1 MKFGETILEY
11 RDDLLHD
18 LDELLRIRS
27 VSATDKESA
36 SRALEFVLDGRLDTI
51 TAPQLEEEV
60 KASIDGITELIF
72 DFSGLAYVS
81 SAGLR
86 VLLSAQKTMNEKGT
100 MVVRNVSDE
109 IQEIFDVTGFSDILT
124 IE

>member
-1 MKFGETILEY
+1 M
-11 RDDLLHD
+11 
-18 LDELLRIRS
+18 LDIKKNQDGS
-27 VSATDKESA
+27 T
-36 SRALEFVLDGRLDTI
+36 LEFVLDGRLDTI

-60 KASIDGITELIF
+60 KASLDGVTELIF
-72 DFSGLAYVS
+72 NFSGLVYVS

-86 VLLSAQKTMNEKGT
+86 VLLSSQKIMNEKGS
-100 MVVRNVSDE
+100 MVVKNVSDE

>member
-1 MKFGETILEY
+1 M
-11 RDDLLHD
+11 
-18 LDELLRIRS
+18 LDIRKNIEGS
-27 VSATDKESA
+27 K
-36 SRALEFVLDGRLDTI
+36 LEFVLDGRLDTI

-60 KASIDGITELIF
+60 KASIDGITELVF
-72 DFSGLAYVS
+72 DFTGLTYVS

-86 VLLSAQKTMNEKGT
+86 VLLSAQKTMNEKGS
-100 MVVRNVSDE
+100 MVVRNVSEE